1 MVMKK
6 LLLIFNGD
14 TFSES
19 TFDFINKQYPL
30 KSSLLTAVFM
40 SPVDYS
46 IVWGYPL
53 PLGGYTDTEIVNA
66 DKIAENIVR
75 FETLCRENEIE
86 YKVHKESDDS
96 NADIIE
102 KETRFADL
110 LIISGSLFYNDADS
124 EEPGY
129 YMRHALHDA
138 ECAIIVFPDHYEY
151 PVNNILT
158 YDGSADSVYAIKQFA
173 YLFPE
178 WCNRKTYLVY
188 ANAKS
193 KDIPDKELIEELARR
208 HFPYL
213 SMDKLEF
220 DPVKYF
226 NTWVTDKES
235 AIIVTGA
242 YERSYFSELV
252 KKSFID
258 ETIRDHRVPVFIAH
272 K

>member
-1 MVMKK
+1 MKK
-6 LLLIFNGD
+6 LLLIFNGN

-19 TFDFINKQYPL
+19 TFDFISKQYPL
-30 KSSLLTAVFM
+30 KSALLTAVFM

-53 PLGGYTDTEIVNA
+53 PLGGYADTESENA
-66 DKIAENIVR
+66 DTIAENIAC

-86 YKVHKESDDS
+86 YKVHKEEEGSI
-96 NADIIE
+96 ADIIK

-129 YMRHALHDA
+129 YMRHTLHEA
-138 ECAIIVFPDHYEY
+138 ECPVIILPDHYEC
-151 PVNNILT
+151 PVSNILA

-188 ANAKS
+188 ANAKN
-193 KDIPDKELIEELARR
+193 KDIPDRELIEELARR

-220 DPVKYF
+220 DPDKYF
-226 NTWVTDKES
+226 NTWVTDKEN

-242 YERSYFSELV
+242 YERSYLSELV
-252 KKSFID
+252 KKSFIA
-258 ETIRDHRVPVFIAH
+258 ETIEDHRFPIFIAH
-272 K
+272 Q